1 MRVDSEMCH
10 EGLIQETDHKYWYG
24 CGHWYV
30 SWWVS
35 YKKLTTNINM
45 RVDIDMCHEGLIQE
59 TDHEY

>member
-1 MRVDSEMCH
+1 MR
-10 EGLIQETDHKYWYG
+10 
-24 CGHWYV
+24 
-30 SWWVS
+30 VS